1 MEAHVTRPVKQ
12 LCGYVRVTLEPGQTA
27 QISFE
32 VDCAQLGFTNENDEF
47 VVEPGR
53 MTFWAGEHSE
63 ALDACAEVTLTGR
76 VRNLEGSRKF
86 TSTAKWQLMV

>member
-1 MEAHVTRPVKQ
+1 
-12 LCGYVRVTLEPGQTA
+12 
-27 QISFE
+27 
-32 VDCAQLGFTNENDEF
+32 
-47 VVEPGR
+47 

-76 VRNLEGSRKF
+76 VRNLEGGRKF